1 MSKDE
6 MKHEKWFLKNQ
17 YIVGLPK
24 KRGTWTVCRFKGR
37 GARQERGE
45 RCYHQCTLWRLIC
58 EEGEIS

>member
-24 KRGTWTVCRFKGR
+24 KMGTWTVCRFKGR
-37 GARQERGE
+37 GARQER
-45 RCYHQCTLWRLIC
+45 
-58 EEGEIS
+58 EGNGVTTNAHYGG